1 MIFAYLDLLEG
12 SQAAFLVF
20 FGAVVTALLVG
31 ITFHEFSHAFAADSL
46 GDPTP
51 RYRGRLTLNP
61 FAHLHPLGT
70 FALLVAFFG
79 WGKPVPVNPNFMRG
93 TSPKAGMAMVAAA
106 GPISNLVVAGLAGV
120 PIKLG
125 LVDWHTPFFAI
136 NRPSEY
142 VEQWVAPWGISDY
155 LGLYL
160 GSIIILG
167 IILALFNLMPL
178 WPLDGFSVAVG
189 ILPRDLS
196 LEMERLRAWGP
207 GILLVFIFGIPILTG
222 GNLNPFFDLL
232 RPAVN
237 GVASLLTGVGDP
249 HVFGY

>member
-1 MIFAYLDLLEG
+1 LILAYLDLLRG

-31 ITFHEFSHAFAADSL
+31 IGFHEFSHAYAADSL

-61 FAHLHPLGT
+61 LAHLDPLGT
-70 FALLVAFFG
+70 TLLFIGFFG
-79 WGKPVPVNPNFMRG
+79 WGKPVPVNPNLMRG
-93 TSPKAGMAMVAAA
+93 TNPRTGMALVAAS
-106 GPISNLVVAGLAGV
+106 GPISNLVVAGIAAV

-125 LVDWHTPFFAI
+125 WADWHTPFFAWGKT
-136 NRPSEY
+136 SEY
-142 VEQWVAPWGISDY
+142 VERVVATWGVSDY

-160 GSIIILG
+160 GSIVIFG
-167 IILALFNLMPL
+167 IILALFNLVPL

-189 ILPRDLS
+189 ILPRELS
-196 LEMERLRAWGP
+196 IELERLRLWGP
-207 GILLVFIFGIPILTG
+207 GLLLLFIFGIPLLTG
-222 GNLNPFFDLL
+222 WQWNPFFDLL

-237 GVASLLTGVGDP
+237 GIASLLTGIGDP
-249 HVFGY
+249 NVFG

>member
-1 MIFAYLDLLEG
+1 LIFGFLDLLQG
-12 SQAAFLVF
+12 SPQAFLVL
-20 FGAVVTALLVG
+20 FGAMVTALVVG
-31 ITFHEFSHAFAADSL
+31 ISFHEFSHAFAADSL

-61 FAHLHPLGT
+61 LAHLHPLGT
-70 FALLVAFFG
+70 FMLFVAFFG
-79 WGKPVPVNPNFMRG
+79 WGRPVPVNPNLMRS
-93 TSPKAGMAMVAAA
+93 TNPKTGMAMVAAA
-106 GPISNLVVAGLAGV
+106 GPISNLVVAGIAGV

-125 LVDWHTPFFAI
+125 LVDWHTPFFAW
-136 NRPSEY
+136 RKTSAY
-142 VEQWVAPWGISDY
+142 VEHVVAPWGISDY

-167 IILALFNLMPL
+167 IILALFNLTPL

-207 GILLVFIFGIPILTG
+207 GLLLLVLLGIPILTG
-222 GNLNPFFDLL
+222 WNPFFDLL
-232 RPAVN
+232 EPAVN

-249 HVFGY
+249 NVFAY